1 MKKYSYFKKLS
12 IVFCVF
18 IFAIACFDFLT
29 PPKEFSETENRA
41 LNQMPKVS
49 WNSIEQGRFQK
60 NLEQYIN
67 DQFVLKDL
75 WVRIKV
81 GVDSLRGKPESQ
93 GVYNGRSGFLL
104 EKFVDVSKEE
114 RDKTVDSIASVRKMK
129 DDLEVSALIV
139 PTAVNILE
147 NKLPMTAPKSNQDEY
162 MDYVFENLKDRGIK
176 TIDVRETFK
185 NSENKE
191 DLYYKGDH
199 HWTNEGVKKAV
210 IKTRKV
216 LGVKGIKNGY
226 EDLIV
231 SNTFEGSLKSKSGY
245 YGGPKDKIYVGR
257 PTKKVPKTVITY
269 VEESKKTACFFDT
282 KKLKAKDQ
290 YQVFMGGNHGVCK
303 IKSITKNN
311 DNLLIIKDSYGN
323 SFIPYIAPYFKA
335 TTVIDPRYFYGDISN
350 VIKNNH
356 IDKVLFVYNANT
368 IATDISVRTLS

>member
-49 WNSIEQGRFQK
+49 WNSIEEGRFQK
-60 NLEQYIN
+60 HLEQYIN
-67 DQFVLKDL
+67 DQFILKDL
-75 WVRIKV
+75 WVRLKV
-81 GVDSLRGKPESQ
+81 GVDFLRGKPESQ

-104 EKFVDVSKEE
+104 EKFIDVSDKD
-114 RDKTVDSIASVRKMK
+114 RDKTVNSIAGVRKMK
-129 DDLEVSALIV
+129 NNIEVNALIA
-139 PTAVNILE
+139 PTAVNVLE
-147 NKLPMTAPKSNQDEY
+147 NKLPMAAPKSNQDEY
-162 MDYVFENLKDRGIK
+162 MDYLFKNLEAKGIK
-176 TIDVRETFK
+176 TIDVRKSFK
-185 NSENKE
+185 GSENKE

-210 IKTRKV
+210 KKTIRPLDIKAD
-216 LGVKGIKNGY
+216 KNGF

-282 KKLKAKDQ
+282 KKLNEKDQ
-290 YQVFMGGNHGVCK
+290 YQVFMGGNHGVVK
-303 IKSITKNN
+303 IKSTTANKK
-311 DNLLIIKDSYGN
+311 NLLIIKDSYGN
-323 SFIPYIAPYFKA
+323 SFIPYVAPYFKT
-335 TTVIDPRYFYGDISN
+335 TTVIDPRYFYGDISK
-350 VIKNNH
+350 VIRNNG

-368 IATDISVRTLS
+368 IATDTSIRTLS